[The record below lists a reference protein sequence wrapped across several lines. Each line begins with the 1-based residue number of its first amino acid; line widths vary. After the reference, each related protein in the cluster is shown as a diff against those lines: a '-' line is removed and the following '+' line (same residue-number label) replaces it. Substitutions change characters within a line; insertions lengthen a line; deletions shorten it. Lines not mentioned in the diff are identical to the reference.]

1 MAGIIIYY
9 SFGGRHLLISAIMY
23 SEFLSSFYYIIL
35 LLSKKSAGKT
45 CWLGLGSLRDRD
57 RGPREPDRD
66 LGARYRRIGR
76 CGGHRGKNNNNISS
90 LGKTKE

>member
-1 MAGIIIYY
+1 MTTQ
-9 SFGGRHLLISAIMY
+9 
-23 SEFLSSFYYIIL
+23 
-35 LLSKKSAGKT
+35 LSKKSAGKT

-76 CGGHRGKNNNNISS
+76 RGGHRGKNNNNIYESRQNQRM
-90 LGKTKE
+90 KEAVEVG